1 MRRFIVNS
9 MKQLMK
15 WTSGLLRA
23 VGSTAGVIAKQSMG
37 SYCDLQTADSKT
49 SLVCNDG
56 SLVSVLSLDGI
67 SYLVGKAEF
76 EHALQVLQQSLQ
88 SVMRQP
94 GHVIQVQFNYDGEAV
109 QSDIQN
115 ALAPCAATADR
126 LKLSLE
132 DLFTERE
139 RHLSG
144 FCASESIQLVVWTRL
159 KALTSEQLKQSK
171 KNKQQELKNNPEM
184 NFMNGQNILA
194 AVPELREEHDSFVS
208 LLESDMQNVGFSIR
222 TLPVHE
228 AVRVI
233 RHSLDPEFTDE
244 DWEPVLPGDQ
254 VTVKETQEEVNS
266 ISDIMWPS
274 LSRQLM
280 PRDALNLDMK
290 TVKIGD
296 MLYSSV
302 FIDLFP
308 KDIQPFH
315 RLMSRTLNTNVPWR
329 ISFLIESNGIAGV
342 GSRKALSSVLAI
354 TSSQNRLLNDS
365 LKLLDYIHI
374 NTDDAVVKLRVSA
387 TTWAPES
394 EPAKLRNN
402 ASVLAKA
409 IQGWGSCDVSEVCG
423 DALEGAL
430 STVPALTGRSV
441 ATASIAPLSDVLYMM
456 PLFRPASPWGHGAI
470 LFRSPDG
477 KLWPYQP
484 GSSKQ
489 TTWIDLFYARPGSG
503 KSVLSNVLNLAVC
516 LSPGLQ
522 RLPRIAI
529 IDIGPSSSGLIS
541 LLQDALPL
549 EKKRLVCSH
558 RLRMQPEYSI
568 NPFDTQL
575 GCRYPMPQERA
586 FLVNFISLLATP
598 VGTDKAYE
606 GVADMAGLII
616 DEVYKHFSDKHKP
629 NMYTAGVAES
639 IDALMTEIDFV
650 ADKHTTWWEIVDA
663 LFAAGFQY
671 EASVAQRHAV
681 PVIADLAAICRTPAI
696 EDLYGKI
703 TAPTGE
709 SLIQAFSRMLSAAA
723 REYPIISQ
731 VTQFDLGEARIVALD
746 LDEVARSGGDAADR
760 QTAVMYMLARYVTA
774 RQYYLNEENVADMP
788 VSYQRFHKQRIA
800 EIREDPKR
808 IVYDEFHRTS
818 KAQAV
823 RDQVIVDMREGRK
836 WNVQVALLS
845 QSLDDFDRVMIE
857 FSTSVFIMDAGPE
870 QTVKQTQKVFGF
882 SDTEAGALRNY
893 VNGPGPTGAPF
904 LARFATKD
912 GPNTQLLTV
921 TLGPIELWALS
932 TTAAD
937 VAIRRELY
945 ERLGP
950 QHARK
955 LLARVF
961 PSGTA
966 TKLLE
971 ERYAKHQRGSDFL
984 DDSQKENVMR
994 ELVDELVQLYHKG
1007 NK

>member
-1 MRRFIVNS
+1 
-9 MKQLMK
+9 MKDLMK
-15 WTSGLLRA
+15 WTKGLLRA
-23 VGSTAGVIAKQSMG
+23 MGSTAGVIARQSMG
-37 SYCDLQTADSKT
+37 SYCDLQTADSNT

-76 EHALQVLQQSLQ
+76 EHALEVLQQSLQ
-88 SVMRQP
+88 SIMRQP
-94 GHVIQVQFNYDGEAV
+94 GHVIQVQFKYDGGEV
-109 QSDIQN
+109 KSDIER
-115 ALAPCAATADR
+115 ALQPCAATADR

-132 DLFTERE
+132 DLFAERE
-139 RHLSG
+139 SHLAK
-144 FCASESIQLVVWTRL
+144 FCASETIHLVIWTRL
-159 KALTSEQLKQSK
+159 KALTKEQLKQSNK
-171 KNKQQELKNNPEM
+171 KKQKEVKSKPEL
-184 NFMNGQNILA
+184 NFFKGQNVLA
-194 AVPELREEHDSFVS
+194 AVTELREEHESFVK
-208 LLESDMQNVGFSIR
+208 LLESDMSNIGFAIR
-222 TLPVHE
+222 LLPVHE
-228 AVRVI
+228 AI
-233 RHSLDPEFTDE
+233 RSIRSSLDPEFTD
-244 DWEPVLPGDQ
+244 DTWEPVLPGDP
-254 VTVKETQEEVNS
+254 VTIRDMENVDS

-296 MLYSSV
+296 TLYSSV

-308 KDIQPFH
+308 KEIQPFH
-315 RLMSRTLNTNVPWR
+315 RLLMRTLNTKVPWR

-342 GSRKALSSVLAI
+342 GTRKALSSVLSI
-354 TSSQNRLLNDS
+354 TSSQNRLLSES
-365 LKLLDYIHI
+365 LKLLEYIHI
-374 NTDDAVVKLRVSA
+374 NTDDAVVKLRVAA

-394 EPAKLRNN
+394 QPDKLRNN
-402 ASVLAKA
+402 ASVLAKS
-409 IQGWGSCDVSEVCG
+409 IQGWGSCDVSEICG

-430 STVPALTGRSV
+430 STVPALTGKSV

-456 PLFRPASPWGHGAI
+456 PLFRPASSWTHGAI

-529 IDIGPSSSGLIS
+529 IDIGPSSTGLIS
-541 LLQDALPL
+541 LLRDALPL

-558 RLRMQPEYSI
+558 RLRMLPEYAI

-598 VGTDKAYE
+598 VGTDQAYE
-606 GVADMAGLII
+606 GVADMAGLIV
-616 DEVYKHFSDKHKP
+616 DEVYKHFSDRQNP
-629 NMYTAGVAES
+629 NRYTKGVAES
-639 IDALMTEIDFV
+639 IDALMSEIDFV

-671 EASVAQRHAV
+671 EASIAQRHAV

-709 SLIQAFSRMLSAAA
+709 SLIQSFSRMLSAAA

-731 VTQFDLGEARIVALD
+731 ITQFDLGEARIVALD

-774 RQYYLNEENVADMP
+774 RLYYLNEENVADMP
-788 VSYQRFHKQRIA
+788 VSYQRFHKKRIS

-845 QSLDDFDRVMIE
+845 QSLDDFDPVMIE

-870 QTVKQTQKVFGF
+870 QTVKKAQSVFGF
-882 SDTEAGALRNY
+882 SDTEARALRNY
-893 VNGPGPTGAPF
+893 VNGPGPTGATF
-904 LARFATKD
+904 LARFATKS
-912 GPNTQLLTV
+912 GSNTQLLTN

-932 TTAAD
+932 TTAED

-950 QHARK
+950 QNARR
-955 LLARVF
+955 LLATVF

-971 ERYAKHQRGSDFL
+971 ERYARQGNGTDFL
-984 DDSQKENVMR
+984 DDSKKESVIR
-994 ELVDELVQLYHKG
+994 ELVEELVQQYHKG
-1007 NK
+1007 NKK